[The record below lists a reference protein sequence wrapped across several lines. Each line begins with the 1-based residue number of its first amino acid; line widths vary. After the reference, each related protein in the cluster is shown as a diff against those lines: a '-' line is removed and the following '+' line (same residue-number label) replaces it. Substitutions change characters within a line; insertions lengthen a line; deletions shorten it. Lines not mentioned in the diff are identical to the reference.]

1 MKIQHILT
9 VMAAIPVFAA
19 PQITLQQIKTGFKGE
34 FCYVHARA
42 GMTPDGKVILTAQP
56 LFLKGTDVFYGL
68 EMLKSNDG
76 GKSWSSFQKSKT
88 MVRQKY
94 DAKREYVISDSSP
107 FYHKKSGKLI
117 TTGHSAVYRKT
128 VSPLLPGRAI
138 PCGASLI
145 LLPATGKCRDSLKC
159 RMRSCVSAAAPVPR
173 RFWSCRTAIC

>member
-1 MKIQHILT
+1 MMGVIMPLLS
-9 VMAAIPVFAA
+9 AFAA
-19 PQITLQQIKTGFKGE
+19 PEITLQQIKTGFKGE

-107 FYHKKSGKLI
+107 LAF
-117 TTGHSAVYRKT
+117 
-128 VSPLLPGRAI
+128 
-138 PCGASLI
+138 
-145 LLPATGKCRDSLKC
+145 RDSSLF
-159 RMRSCVSAAAPVPR
+159 R
-173 RFWSCRTAIC
+173 R